1 MQFDNKLISR
11 NSLPNLVVKNESL
24 EKSYKNL
31 AKKYYDE
38 SNKNVNAESVK
49 TIKQLQID
57 ESLQ

>member
-31 AKKYYDE
+31 ANKYYDE
-38 SNKNVNAESVK
+38 SNKNVKLESVK
-49 TIKQLQID
+49 TIKQL
-57 ESLQ
+57 